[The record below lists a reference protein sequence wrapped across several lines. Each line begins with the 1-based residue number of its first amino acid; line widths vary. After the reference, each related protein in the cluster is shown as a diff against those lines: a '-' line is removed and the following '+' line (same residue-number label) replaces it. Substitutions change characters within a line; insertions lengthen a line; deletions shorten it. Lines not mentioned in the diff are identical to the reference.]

1 MVKVAP
7 SILSAS
13 FNTLA
18 LEIDKVIKAGADLI
32 HLDIMDGIFVPNIT
46 FGPLIYKDI
55 PKYDGVEFDAHL
67 MVIQPENNI
76 QSFLDSGVDRISVH
90 VEATVHLQRMLQLIR
105 HHHIKPAVALNP
117 ATPLST
123 LEWVLEDLDMVLI
136 MSVNPGFGGQSFIKG
151 MLKKIELL
159 KEMILKKGL
168 SVEIEVDG
176 GVCPENIRDVVNAGT
191 DIVVAGSAIFGKPDY
206 AEAIQALKHY

>member
-18 LEIDKVIKAGADLI
+18 LEIDNVIKAGADLI

-90 VEATVHLQRMLQLIR
+90 VEATVHLQRLLQLIR

-176 GVCPENIRDVVNAGT
+176 GVCPDNIRDVVNAGT

-206 AEAIQALKHY
+206 AEAIQALKRY